1 METDFIK
8 AEIYRTG
15 ESMGRMEHYHR
26 PPTESIRREVV
37 GLRQGMLK
45 IASLEQWLEYMDS
58 AINSVMLL
66 MEESMRNLEGSV
78 QVGTINQMGGNK

>member
-1 METDFIK
+1 MDTAFIK

-15 ESMGRMEHYHR
+15 ESMGRMERYHK
-26 PPTESIRREVV
+26 PPTEFIRREVV

-45 IASLEQWLEYMDS
+45 ISSLEKWLEYMDY
-58 AINSVMLL
+58 AINSVMVL
-66 MEESMRNLEGSV
+66 MEESMRNLEVSV